1 MKKIKSIV
9 TEYPDI
15 CCICGRIAEAEH
27 HLIFGYLRPLADKDG
42 ITVGICHEHHTGP
55 GRALVRIH
63 DNPAAESLSKI
74 AGQLA
79 WEKHA
84 VAGGM
89 TETDARNAFMIR
101 YGKSFL

>member
-27 HLIFGYLRPLADKDG
+27 HLIFGNLRQLADKDG

-79 WEKHA
+79 W
-84 VAGGM
+84 
-89 TETDARNAFMIR
+89 
-101 YGKSFL
+101 GKTCGCRRHDGNGCTKRIHDPLR